1 MGREPILD
9 SFAHHGALFARNGE
23 HVVVFLRRNGFA
35 KRHIEV
41 LQRPVRM
48 AALHVAQLKVIDPQ
62 ALRQMLGLLLQRG
75 GSLFMEC
82 SNAAIHGKGQTSE
95 RLAEQPT
102 LDMPQW

>member
-1 MGREPILD
+1 MAMHVVSVERKKPVYRSVDMGREPILD

-48 AALHVAQLKVIDPQ
+48 AALHVAQLKVIDP
-62 ALRQMLGLLLQRG
+62 
-75 GSLFMEC
+75 
-82 SNAAIHGKGQTSE
+82 
-95 RLAEQPT
+95 
-102 LDMPQW
+102 